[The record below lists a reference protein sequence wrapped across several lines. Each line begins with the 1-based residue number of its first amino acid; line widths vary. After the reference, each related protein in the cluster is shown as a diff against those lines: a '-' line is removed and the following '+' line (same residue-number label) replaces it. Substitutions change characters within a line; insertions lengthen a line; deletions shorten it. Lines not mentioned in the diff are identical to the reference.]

1 MCPADSGYAFNSDH
15 MNKLMHKHLDKTMN
29 SDILK
34 QVQIQMMFLSF
45 IYTVTMVLIF
55 LFWP

>member
-55 LFWP
+55 LF